1 MKFKWSVID
10 TKFLSDIIFFPAM
23 LLRVAIA
30 GKARIAYHWVTEK
43 KRNITLN
50 NQRRS
55 CHFDKLRKE
64 ESSLSYWVVA
74 SENEGSRPS
83 CEWKW
88 DAQGDWGQ
96 QPFSPNHNPH
106 GKAIENPSG
115 LPKPSPRPWL
125 RARSIQPKFRPGPPQ
140 KMDQFFRNFSRWTE
154 PIHWVLDRNSRNFGW
169 MDRAQKY
176 SQVNLQAH
184 LEVRNA
190 CADLGYGWTRAR
202 PSAPTPTQMLPN
214 AIKTLHNPK
223 RFWQRSCSWS
233 LTTLNFI

>member
-1 MKFKWSVID
+1 MTSANSMKLKWSVID

-88 DAQGDWGQ
+88 GAQGDWEQ

-106 GKAIENPSG
+106 GKAIENPNG
-115 LPKPSPRPWL
+115 LPKPSPRLWL
-125 RARSIQPKFRPGPPQ
+125 RARSLQPKFRPG
-140 KMDQFFRNFSRWTE
+140 KVVHLKRWTIFFE
-154 PIHWVLDRNSRNFGW
+154 TFPVGPKRSIEFWTEISGNFGR
-169 MDRAQKY
+169 MDRALKY
-176 SQVNLQAH
+176 QQVNLQAH
-184 LEVRNA
+184 LEA
-190 CADLGYGWTRAR
+190 THTLTSDTAEQGT
-202 PSAPTPTQMLPN
+202 TPVLQ
-214 AIKTLHNPK
+214 H
-223 RFWQRSCSWS
+223 QHECYQS
-233 LTTLNFI
+233 L